1 MMMRWVSLFFS
12 FVHIV
17 LIHLIYINVVFQDY
31 IMYLIWSLNSMAFNM
46 DRASILLLTNS
57 PIIKLRKV
65 NYILTIGL
73 QVDY

>member
-17 LIHLIYINVVFQDY
+17 LILLIIYINVVFQDY
-31 IMYLIWSLNSMAFNM
+31 NVLWSLNLMAFNM
-46 DRASILLLTNS
+46 DRASILLLLTNS

-65 NYILTIGL
+65 N
-73 QVDY
+73 